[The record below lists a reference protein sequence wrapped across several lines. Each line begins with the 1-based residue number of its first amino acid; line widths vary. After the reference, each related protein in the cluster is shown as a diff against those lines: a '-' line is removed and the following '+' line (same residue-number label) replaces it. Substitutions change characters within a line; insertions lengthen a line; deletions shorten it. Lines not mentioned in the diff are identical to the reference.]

1 MSPMCIAKVIV
12 IFHIMCLEPLLK
24 ELIRMRALGIWI
36 KIHLNPKSKLFFDF
50 GLLPNNSESQGIHPA
65 RTSRRVSGR
74 IIRGA
79 MNLLNR
85 MLLTIFS

>member
-36 KIHLNPKSKLFFDF
+36 KIHLNPKPKLFSDF
-50 GLLPNNSESQGIHPA
+50 WFVTQ
-65 RTSRRVSGR
+65 
-74 IIRGA
+74 
-79 MNLLNR
+79 
-85 MLLTIFS
+85 